1 MQVNEIMTMEPACCM
16 PEQSIQE
23 AAKLML
29 TQDCG
34 CIPVVDGSSHRI
46 VGLITDRDIA
56 VRAVAAGKD
65 PSKTCV
71 AETMSHPVVSIQ
83 SESAVESC
91 VKMMEENQ
99 VRRAP
104 VVDSSGRLIG
114 MIAQADIA
122 RTGSPDQVAELV
134 SEVSKGADIG
144 HS

>member
-1 MQVNEIMTMEPACCM
+1 
-16 PEQSIQE
+16 
-23 AAKLML
+23 
-29 TQDCG
+29 
-34 CIPVVDGSSHRI
+34 
-46 VGLITDRDIA
+46 
-56 VRAVAAGKD
+56 
-65 PSKTCV
+65 
-71 AETMSHPVVSIQ
+71 VVSIQ